1 MSEKNIWNPEIRE
14 INGESYRFYNNKI
27 SPIPAYAWQYQGTS
41 FKYAPKNTGIT
52 FINKKSE
59 PKLLEP
65 TGALYCINTNPDIV
79 WEFNKDNYLNL
90 KYGFDFYYQVDSKT
104 GEFSYSNGDQLWL
117 INYQGRHFRVD
128 PETGKVLET
137 KWQDFPYEIEKINE
151 DLFLKTKHI
160 SLKVVQQPFIGIFP
174 FHETLVVKSDE
185 NGFTDIVLI
194 DLEGKPIMR
203 FSEKYK
209 DHPYIMEVIHKDGMH
224 PQYGVLDITVRNFPK
239 SFKKPFLFFE
249 ARASAYII
257 DPTNGNILYETGWKN

>member
-1 MSEKNIWNPEIRE
+1 MNKSWNSERKT
-14 INGESYRFYNNKI
+14 INGIERYFINNKEVNLPKI
-27 SPIPAYAWQYQGTS
+27 SSKFSRISGLSVEVNIQAR
-41 FKYAPKNTGIT
+41 FK
-52 FINKKSE
+52 
-59 PKLLEP
+59 LE
-65 TGALYCINTNPDIV
+65 AKEQCFYRVNRAADIV

-90 KYGFDFYYQVDSKT
+90 KYGFVSYYQVDSKT
-104 GEFSYSNGDQLWL
+104 GEFSYNNGDQLWL

-137 KWQDFPYEIEKINE
+137 KWQDFPYEIEKINDE
-151 DLFLKTKHI
+151 LFLKTEHI
-160 SLKVVQQPFIGIFP
+160 SLKIDQRWPMGIFP

-209 DHPYIMEVIHKDGMH
+209 DHPYMMEVIHKDGMR

-239 SFKKPFLFFE
+239 SIKKPFLFFE